1 VKVSP
6 AFEET
11 APVNPQEIGKLE
23 AYLRR
28 VFGSPKLAVK
38 ARGKEDADLMLGADK
53 LGDISKDEDEG
64 ELSYF
69 VNVGVARAPGAKKD
83 APIDDAERVRLQG
96 VLKEKIASPQLQVRA
111 RPRKTD
117 STEVYVGEEFIGTLS
132 RDEESKEFGFFLT
145 MSILDIDLDD
155 D

>member
-1 VKVSP
+1 M
-6 AFEET
+6 
-11 APVNPQEIGKLE
+11 NQQEIDKLE
-23 AYLRR
+23 SYLRR
-28 VFGSPKLAVK
+28 VLGSPKLAVK
-38 ARGKEDADLMLGADK
+38 ARGSDAADLALGPEK

-96 VLKEKIASPQLQVRA
+96 VLREKLGSPQLQVRA

-117 STEVYVGEEFIGTLS
+117 STEVYVDDEFIGTLS

-155 D
+155 

>member
-1 VKVSP
+1 
-6 AFEET
+6 
-11 APVNPQEIGKLE
+11 VNQQEIGKLE

-28 VFGSPKLAVK
+28 VFNSPQLAVR
-38 ARGKEDADLMLGADK
+38 ARSGDDADFVRGGDK

-69 VNVGVARAPGAKKD
+69 VNVGVVRAPGAKKD
-83 APIDDAERVRLQG
+83 APIDDAERLRLQN
-96 VLKEKIASPQLQVRA
+96 VLREKLASPQLQVRA

-132 RDEESKEFGFFLT
+132 RDEEAKEFGFFLT
-145 MSILDIDLDD
+145 MSILDIDLDE
-155 D
+155 

>member
-1 VKVSP
+1 MDK
-6 AFEET
+6 AEIARLET
-11 APVNPQEIGKLE
+11 
-23 AYLRR
+23 YLRKA
-28 VFGSPKLAVK
+28 FGAGALTVV
-38 ARGKEDADLMLGADK
+38 ARGGDDAELKLGGAK

-83 APIDDAERVRLQG
+83 APIDEGERARLQG
-96 VLKEKIASPQLQVRA
+96 VLREKLASPQLSVRA

-132 RDEESKEFGFFLT
+132 RDEESKEFGYFLT
-145 MSILDIDLDD
+145 MSILDIDLEEAS
-155 D
+155 